1 MFYGYARVS
10 TKEQNED
17 RQIVALHDYK
27 IDEKNIFVDKESGKN
42 FKRENYLKLIKK
54 IKHGDVIVVKSIDRL
69 GRNYTEIIQQWRLIT
84 QEKKTDIIVI
94 DMPLLNT
101 TKNKDL
107 FGSFIS
113 DLVLQILSFVAE
125 NERVNIKKRQAEGI
139 AIAKIKGV
147 KFGRRRKYSITKVA
161 ELYVKVRRKELSV
174 KEAVK
179 IMGMSESSY
188 YRIVRE
194 IKDLGIEFI

>member
-17 RQIVALHDYK
+17 RQIIALHDYK
-27 IDEKNIFVDKESGKN
+27 IDEKNIFIDKESGKN

-84 QEKKTDIIVI
+84 QEKKTDI
-94 DMPLLNT
+94 NT

-147 KFGRRRKYSITKVA
+147 KFGRKRKYSMTKVA
-161 ELYVKVRRKELSV
+161 EFYVKVRRKELSV

-179 IMGMSESSY
+179 IMEMSESSY

>member
-147 KFGRRRKYSITKVA
+147 RFGRKRKYSMTKVA

>member
-17 RQIVALHDYK
+17 RQIIALHDYK
-27 IDEKNIFVDKESGKN
+27 IDEKNIFIDKESGKN

-147 KFGRRRKYSITKVA
+147 KFGRKRKYSMTKVA
-161 ELYVKVRRKELSV
+161 EFYVKVRRKELSV

-179 IMGMSESSY
+179 IMEMSESSY

>member
-17 RQIVALHDYK
+17 RQIIALHDYK
-27 IDEKNIFVDKESGKN
+27 IDEKNIFIDKESGKN

-147 KFGRRRKYSITKVA
+147 KFGRKRK
-161 ELYVKVRRKELSV
+161 
-174 KEAVK
+174 
-179 IMGMSESSY
+179 
-188 YRIVRE
+188 
-194 IKDLGIEFI
+194 

>member
-27 IDEKNIFVDKESGKN
+27 IDKKNIFIDKESGKN

-54 IKHGDVIVVKSIDRL
+54 IKCGDVIVVKSIDRL

-125 NERVNIKKRQAEGI
+125 NERVNIRKRQAEGI
-139 AIAKIKGV
+139 AVAKIKGV
-147 KFGRRRKYSITKVA
+147 KFGRRRKYSLTKVA
-161 ELYVKVRRKELSV
+161 ELYAKVRRKELTV
-174 KEAVK
+174 KDAVK

-194 IKDLGIEFI
+194 IKNLDIEFI